1 MRAELPSER
10 APSSTTANEPST
22 EDGMLHDACSI
33 SCCIIVLYC
42 FFILHISQD
51 GVNREIAEEQ
61 IAVEPTEAAT
71 VEPRVLE

>member
-1 MRAELPSER
+1 M
-10 APSSTTANEPST
+10 
-22 EDGMLHDACSI
+22 
-33 SCCIIVLYC
+33 
-42 FFILHISQD
+42 SQA